1 MSTPTL
7 QMTTQIN
14 DSFTYAVNDPLAD
27 PVNQQVN
34 LANAFKMAYG
44 STASGANA
52 TVVVPTKFYLATR
65 TITISSSTLD
75 IDLTLLTDIFGN
87 ILNFSKIYRMVLHN
101 NDATG
106 GSGVLVGGAA
116 SNAWSA
122 PFNGSTTA
130 KFSLPAGGDLVF
142 SSPYAGYNVTA
153 GSKVLRLTNDAASP
167 SGANSVTIL
176 IAGG

>member
-7 QMTTQIN
+7 TMTTQVN
-14 DSFTYAVNDPLAD
+14 DSFQYSVLDALGDNV
-27 PVNQQVN
+27 QQLVN
-34 LANAFKMAYG
+34 LANAFKMVYG

-52 TVVVPTKFYLATR
+52 TVTVPTKFYLATR
-65 TITISSSTLD
+65 TITVSSSTLD

-87 ILNFSKIYRMVLHN
+87 VLNFSKIYRMVLHN

-122 PFNGSTTA
+122 PFNGSTTS
-130 KFSLPAGGDLVF
+130 KFTLPAGGDLVF

-167 SGANSVTIL
+167 TGANSVTIA